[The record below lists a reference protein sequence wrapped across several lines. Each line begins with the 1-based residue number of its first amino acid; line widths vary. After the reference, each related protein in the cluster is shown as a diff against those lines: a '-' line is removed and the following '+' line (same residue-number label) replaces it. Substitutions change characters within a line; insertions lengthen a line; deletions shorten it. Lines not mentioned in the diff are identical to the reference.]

1 MLPQTESLRCFVA
14 AAKLLSFRAAARSVA
29 LTPAAFGQ
37 RIKLLE
43 EEVGVPLFTRTTR
56 SVRLTEAGLAMLP
69 NAENALLFAAQCA
82 RVGGARGPRAAMDIV
97 LGTRH
102 ELGMSWVLPQV
113 NELSREHDLSLQLYF
128 GSGSDLVLRVRT
140 MDIDCAVTS
149 TRFTDPKLDSLKLH
163 REDYVFVAST
173 DLLREHPLSRAEH
186 AESHTLIDTDA
197 SLPLFHYFRDAP
209 AARDLSLRFGKIARF
224 GTIDA
229 IKNRVLGGAGV
240 AVLPAYFCQKELERG
255 TLKRLFPRITPE
267 HDWFRLV
274 FRADDARRTV
284 YEAISR
290 SMLRRPLR

>member
-1 MLPQTESLRCFVA
+1 MLPSTESLRCFVA
-14 AAKLLSFRAAARSVA
+14 AAKLLHFRAAARSVG

-43 EEVGVPLFTRTTR
+43 EEVGIPLFLRTTR

-82 RVGGARGPRAAMDIV
+82 RVAGVHGPRTAMDIV

-113 NELSREHDLSLQLYF
+113 NELSRAHNVQLQLYF

-149 TRFTDPKLDSLKLH
+149 TRFTDPKLDSLRLH
-163 REDYVFVAST
+163 REDYVFVGAAS
-173 DLLREHPLSRAEH
+173 LLAEQPLSRVEH
-186 AESHTLIDTDA
+186 AAAHTLIDTDA

-209 AARDLSLRFGKIARF
+209 AARDVLLRFGKIARF

-229 IKNRVLGGAGV
+229 IRNRVVAGAGV
-240 AVLPAYFCQKELERG
+240 AVLPAYFCRKELARG
-255 TLKRLFPRITPE
+255 TLRRLFPKIAPE

-284 YEAISR
+284 YEAIAR
-290 SMLRRPLR
+290 SMLACPLR